1 MPLFR
6 RDQGP
11 EPRRFRMRERLLSF
25 GDDYWIEDEAGERV
39 FHVDGKVA
47 RVRDTWALEDLAGN
61 ELARIREKKL
71 AIRDTITIDL
81 AGGGSAKVHKA
92 LISPLRDKFK
102 IEVDDGPGLTAKG
115 DILDHEY
122 EIELDGDAVA
132 RVSRQWFHIRE
143 TFGVEVSATVDPV
156 LILAVTVAVEALTH
170 KDDGDGDKD

>member
-1 MPLFR
+1 MSTS
-6 RDQGP
+6 
-11 EPRRFRMRERLLSF
+11 RRFQMRQRLLSI
-25 GDDYWIEDEAGERV
+25 GDDYWIEDESGARV

-71 AIRDTITIDL
+71 SIRDTITIDL
-81 AGGGSAKVHKA
+81 AGGGSAKVRKA

-102 IEVDDGPGLTAKG
+102 IELDDGPDLTAKG

-122 EIELDGDAVA
+122 EIELDGDVVA
-132 RVSRQWFHIRE
+132 QVSRKWFHIRE
-143 TFGVEVSATVDPV
+143 TFGVEVSETVDPV

-170 KDDGDGDKD
+170 KDDDGAGED